1 MNGAHRQIETR
12 RCAHYSSDMVG
23 CSGNVS
29 GQNQEP
35 RLVRNNKIV
44 GLLLNL
50 SYCYKRVYK
59 VRESHFYILDTF
71 CHLTN
76 PD

>member
-1 MNGAHRQIETR
+1 
-12 RCAHYSSDMVG
+12 MVG
-23 CSGNVS
+23 CSGNVG

-44 GLLLNL
+44 GLLFESISLL
-50 SYCYKRVYK
+50 LKRVYK
-59 VRESHFYILDTF
+59 VGESHSYILDTF

>member
-1 MNGAHRQIETR
+1 MIVINIILGMI
-12 RCAHYSSDMVG
+12 G

-35 RLVRNNKIV
+35 RLVKNNKISWTTFDYI
-44 GLLLNL
+44 LLL
-50 SYCYKRVYK
+50 YKRVCK

-76 PD
+76 LD